1 MSERMTLDDVIKE
14 FIRVSKE
21 DEIITG
27 DAQARCCAQYLKT
40 HKLALERGM
49 QKPLRFQR
57 IKARQ
62 FVYILLDTQDRQVMK
77 ESFVNKDAAIKF
89 ASDLDLPCEFIE
101 D

>member
-1 MSERMTLDDVIKE
+1 MHHEDSHDHERASGYRRVMN
-14 FIRVSKE
+14 FIT
-21 DEIITG
+21 DN
-27 DAQARCCAQYLKT
+27 
-40 HKLALERGM
+40 KLALERGM

-62 FVYILLDTQDRQVMK
+62 FVYILLDTQDRQVMR

-89 ASDLDLPCEFIE
+89 ADDLDLPCEFIE